1 MEKRVCF
8 LSFLVATGMLL
19 GLWSCE
25 NESKNLE
32 RPSYD
37 PSKPV
42 RIADFEPDS
51 GGMAT
56 KVFIYGSNFGSDLSK
71 IRVYFNSMRAP
82 VVGSDG
88 EHLYV
93 ITPRQPGEEC
103 TLSVVVGNDSV
114 VFTNKTYRYRTMT
127 TVTTIA
133 GTKGTNVFKGG
144 TLSEATFHNPSTLC
158 IDAEGN
164 IFLSHWREPY
174 CFVLINQEKD
184 IVQALYTGEALGAPT
199 ADAEGKVIMVPTDG
213 GDGYYS
219 FDPDAQWASKSR
231 LILHPNAEQ
240 IAEGMKDF
248 NINWKHGMSACFQDG
263 YIYTRSYNG
272 QIVKFNPL
280 TRTGELV
287 ATNIQPNDDS
297 YPYFDPY
304 QTNIL
309 YISYPSRHAI
319 YKFDINTGEH
329 TVFAG
334 TPGTPGWKDGSCL
347 DSEFRNPNQLVVDK
361 DGSVYVADR
370 GNHCIRRVTPDGM
383 VSTVIGK
390 GGIAGYQD
398 GNPEDALF
406 NNPRGVAIDKEGN
419 IYVADY
425 ENNTVRKLAVE

>member
-1 MEKRVCF
+1 MKKQKKTSIIYF
-8 LSFLVATGMLL
+8 VAVMIF
-19 GLWSCE
+19 LWSCE
-25 NESKNLE
+25 KTTENIGGEPYN
-32 RPSYD
+32 PSL
-37 PSKPV
+37 PV
-42 RIADFEPDS
+42 KIDSFEPDS

-56 KVFIYGSNFGSDLSK
+56 KVFIYGSNFGTDLSK
-71 IRVYFNSMRAP
+71 IKVYFNTMRAP

-88 EHLYV
+88 SHIYV

-103 TLSVVVGNDSV
+103 ILSVVVENDSV
-114 VFTNKTYRYRTMT
+114 AYTQKKYRYRTMT
-127 TVTTIA
+127 TVTTIT
-133 GTKGTNVFKGG
+133 GKKGTTEFMGG

-158 IDAEGN
+158 VDAEGN
-164 IFLSHWREPY
+164 IFLTHWRQPY

-184 IVQALYTGEALGAPT
+184 IVQALYTGDPLGAPT
-199 ADAEGKVIMVPTDG
+199 ADADGKVIMAPTDG

-219 FDPDAQWASKSR
+219 FDPDAQWAAKSR
-231 LILHPNAEQ
+231 LILHPNEDQVAT
-240 IAEGMKDF
+240 GMKDF
-248 NINWKHGMSACFQDG
+248 SINWKHGMSACFEDEC
-263 YIYTRSYNG
+263 IYTRSYNG

-319 YKFDINTGEH
+319 YTFDIKTGEH
-329 TVFAG
+329 TLFAG
-334 TPGTPGWKDGSCL
+334 SAGTSGWRDGNRLECEFNTPS
-347 DSEFRNPNQLVVDK
+347 QLVVDR

-370 GNHCIRRVTPDGM
+370 GNHCIRRITPDGM
-383 VSTVIGK
+383 VTTIIGK

-425 ENNTVRKLAVE
+425 ENNVVRKLAVE